1 MSTSAAAIPYT
12 VDARPDTGLN
22 NVKLGIWLFLSSEV
36 MLFGSLFAAYI
47 MLRTGNPAW
56 GAGSELLSIP
66 LATLNTI
73 VLITSSVT
81 MVMSWVAAMER
92 NLGKFRLFMGSTVG
106 LGAIFMVVKAFEY
119 AAKFEHHHPP
129 AYSTFMACY
138 FTFTGLHA
146 LHVLAGMVV
155 NFYFGFPGAKM
166 MATDPQQFANR
177 VEVAGLFWHFV
188 DLVWIFLFPV
198 LYLLNFGP
206 PAAH

>member
-1 MSTSAAAIPYT
+1 MSTAAIPYT
-12 VDARPDTGLN
+12 VDPRPDTGLN
-22 NVKLGIWLFLSSEV
+22 NVKLGIWLFLASEV
-36 MLFGSLFAAYI
+36 MLFGSLFAGYI
-47 MLRTGNPAW
+47 LLRTGNPAW

-92 NLGKFRLFMGSTVG
+92 NLKKLRLFMGTTVA
-106 LGAIFMVVKAFEY
+106 LGAVFMVVKGFEY

-146 LHVLAGMVV
+146 LHVLAGMGV

-177 VEVAGLFWHFV
+177 VETAGLFWHFV

-198 LYLLNFGP
+198 LYLLNFHLAP
-206 PAAH
+206 TH

>member
-1 MSTSAAAIPYT
+1 MSAAAIPYT

-22 NVKLGIWLFLSSEV
+22 NVKLGIWLFLASEV
-36 MLFGSLFAAYI
+36 MLFGSLFAGYI
-47 MLRTGNPAW
+47 LLRTGNPAF
-56 GAGSELLSIP
+56 GKGSELLSVP
-66 LATLNTI
+66 MATLNTV

-81 MVMSWVAAMER
+81 MVMAWVAAMER
-92 NLGKFRLFMGSTVG
+92 NLGKFRLYMGSTVA
-106 LGAIFMVVKAFEY
+106 LGAVFMVVKYIEY
-119 AAKFEHHHPP
+119 SAKFEHGAPP

-146 LHVLAGMVV
+146 LHVLGGMIV

-177 VEVAGLFWHFV
+177 VETAGLFWHFV